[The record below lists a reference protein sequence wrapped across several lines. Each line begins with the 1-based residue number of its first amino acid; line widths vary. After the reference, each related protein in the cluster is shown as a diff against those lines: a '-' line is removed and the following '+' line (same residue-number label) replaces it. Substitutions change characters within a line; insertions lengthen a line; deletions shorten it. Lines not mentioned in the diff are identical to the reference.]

1 MNNIPR
7 APMWNSDQVA
17 AYLNTTTGRLA
28 NMRCAGIGPAFVK
41 VGQSV
46 RYRVEDI
53 EAYVNANTVQPVS
66 A

>member
-1 MNNIPR
+1 MNTAPV
-7 APMWNSDQVA
+7 APMWNAAQVA
-17 AYLNTTTGRLA
+17 TYLNTTLGRLA

-41 VGQSV
+41 VGHSV

-53 EAYVNANTVQPVS
+53 EAYVNANTVQPMS